1 MRIFG
6 ELQDHP
12 DANAAEAARVRLNLS
27 SVRSL
32 LAVASS
38 KGGTGKSALAV
49 NIAATLASA
58 GRKVGI
64 VDGDLNA
71 PSVLAMLGVK
81 VPRYLPMA
89 EGIEPASGPLGIRV
103 VSGEFLPEVQP
114 PAPISFADS
123 GDVHAEPACE
133 PLEASHGVALAR
145 MLAQTRFGNLD
156 LLLVDL
162 APGLDRLHRLA
173 SFVMPTGVLLVTRP
187 SADDARGLARI
198 FAMRKRL
205 GLPTL
210 GVVENMVGFSCNNCR
225 SVRPLFPEGEVSR
238 VTREAGIEIVARLPF
253 DPRFAESCERGR
265 PFVQEYP
272 DAPLAKQIAEMARRV
287 AAEINARAVQAG
299 DSIDLPDVAGETS
312 R

>member
-6 ELQDHP
+6 ELQDRA
-12 DANAAEAARVRLNLS
+12 DASAAEAARVRLNLS

-32 LAVASS
+32 VAVASP
-38 KGGTGKSALAV
+38 KGGSGKSALAV

-64 VDGDLNA
+64 VDADLNA

-89 EGIEPASGPLGIRV
+89 EGIEPASGPLGIRL

-114 PAPISFADS
+114 PAPISFVDFADVS
-123 GDVHAEPACE
+123 AEPVRE
-133 PLEASHGVALAR
+133 PLEASHSAAVAR

-162 APGLDRLHRLA
+162 APGFDRLHRLA
-173 SFVMPTGVLLVTRP
+173 SLVMPAGVLLVTRP

-205 GLPTL
+205 GLPIL

-253 DPRFAESCERGR
+253 DPRFAESSERGR
-265 PFVQEYP
+265 LFAQEYA
-272 DAPLAKQIAEMARRV
+272 DSPLAKQIAEMARRI
-287 AAEINARAVQAG
+287 AAEMNARAAEAG
-299 DSIDLPDVAGETS
+299 NSIDLSDSAEETAD
-312 R
+312 